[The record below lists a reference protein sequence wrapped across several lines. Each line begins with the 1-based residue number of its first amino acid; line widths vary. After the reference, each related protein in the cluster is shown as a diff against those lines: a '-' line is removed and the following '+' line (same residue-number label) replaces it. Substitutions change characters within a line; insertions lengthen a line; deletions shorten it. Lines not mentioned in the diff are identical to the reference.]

1 VKVELQHRNHQANGL
16 QTNERTF
23 SIGMDLMSLM

>member
-23 SIGMDLMSLM
+23 SIGMDGM